1 MGTARVARLRFRP
14 LEVILLAVA
23 GAAGLFP
30 ASVYGRC
37 DDPAAAEAARARIA
51 ETCRCDAATR
61 HGQYVSCVARE
72 VRTAVTNGLPT
83 NCKGAVVRC
92 AARSTCGKK
101 TGFVTCCF
109 ATAGTCTEGLCQDGS
124 TPCSSA
130 EACPAI
136 TQCRTKSSPEK
147 CTAAGG
153 SPGSGSCCD
162 AMCTPPASPS
172 GAFVGD

>member
-101 TGFVTCCF
+101 TGFVTCAQCSP
-109 ATAGTCTEGLCQDGS
+109 GTCDTTTNLCDDGV
-124 TPCSSA
+124 TPCPVA
-130 EACPAI
+130 PATCPPVLDH
-136 TQCRTKSSPEK
+136 CSTKSDAALCISREGE
-147 CTAAGG
+147 TAVV
-153 SPGSGSCCD
+153 GSGSCCD
-162 AMCTPPASPS
+162 AGCTL
-172 GAFVGD
+172 D